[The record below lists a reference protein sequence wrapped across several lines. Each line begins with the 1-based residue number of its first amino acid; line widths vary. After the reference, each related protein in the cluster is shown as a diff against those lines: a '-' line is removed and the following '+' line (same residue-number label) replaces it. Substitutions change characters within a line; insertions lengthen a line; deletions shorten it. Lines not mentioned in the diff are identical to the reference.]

1 MLGGLEVSAL
11 FWGDVGIVMFYF
23 TPSFKPKTQP
33 SHIISFPQRRPPP
46 PIPPEEEDNSEEI
59 VVAMY
64 DFQAT
69 EAHDLRLER
78 GQEYIILEKNDVHWW
93 KARDKYG

>member
-1 MLGGLEVSAL
+1 MGYTRPEAFARTTHDSCSSVLLLCLQIEAELDNAVLSA
-11 FWGDVGIVMFYF
+11 
-23 TPSFKPKTQP
+23 
-33 SHIISFPQRRPPP
+33 QRRPPP
-46 PIPPEEEDNSEEI
+46 PIPPEEENTEEI

-78 GQEYIILEKNDVHWW
+78 GQEYIILEKNDMHWW
-93 KARDKYG
+93 RARDKYG